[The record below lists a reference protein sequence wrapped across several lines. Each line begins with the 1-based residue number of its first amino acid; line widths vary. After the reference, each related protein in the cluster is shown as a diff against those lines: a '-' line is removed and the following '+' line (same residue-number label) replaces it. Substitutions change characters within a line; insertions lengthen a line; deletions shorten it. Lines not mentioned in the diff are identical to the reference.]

1 MHVSPLRK
9 KKKQNIDFQVVTGP
23 TIGNN
28 FQLFKVK
35 DKKNLYSNER
45 NFFSLSTR
53 KKKNGSHLPLLS
65 DSAFTFS
72 QVIAIIIYDYE
83 SVHPND
89 MS

>member
-1 MHVSPLRK
+1 MRG
-9 KKKQNIDFQVVTGP
+9 I
-23 TIGNN
+23 
-28 FQLFKVK
+28 
-35 DKKNLYSNER
+35 
-45 NFFSLSTR
+45 FSLYQQE
-53 KKKNGSHLPLLS
+53 KKNGSHLPLLS